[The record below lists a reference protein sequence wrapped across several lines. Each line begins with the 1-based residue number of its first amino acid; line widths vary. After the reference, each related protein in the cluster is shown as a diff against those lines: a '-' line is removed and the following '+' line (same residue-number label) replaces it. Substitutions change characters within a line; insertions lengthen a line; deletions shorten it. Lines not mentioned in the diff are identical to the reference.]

1 MTRLDTDRGLK
12 TARNPRYLDMAR
24 HLRQAIEAETYP
36 VGSQLPTET
45 ELSHQ
50 FAVSRFTVRAALA
63 YLQKRGYLSRKPKV
77 GTVVIA
83 KANRLK
89 YNVSGGSIA
98 DLLRFID
105 ATLVRPRR
113 VDDVVS
119 DSTLCNDLQ
128 CDEKDSW
135 IKVSAYRISAK
146 TKLPISWT
154 EYYLRP
160 EFRSIVPKIGLKPGP
175 VYSLIEKAHGE
186 SITQIAQDIGACLL
200 PKGMANILD
209 APAGSPALRVIHRFS
224 GEDNRTLY
232 AVISI
237 YPGDRFRYV
246 QKLRREL

>member
-1 MTRLDTDRGLK
+1 MNRLNIDRGLK

-36 VGSQLPTET
+36 VGTQLPTET
-45 ELSHQ
+45 ELSRQ
-50 FAVSRFTVRAALA
+50 FAVSRFTVRAALS
-63 YLQKRGYLSRKPKV
+63 YLEKRGYLSRKPKV

-119 DSTLCNDLQ
+119 GSTLCNDLQ

-135 IKVSAYRISAK
+135 IKVSAYRISSK

-200 PKGMANILD
+200 PKSMANILD
-209 APAGSPALRVIHRFS
+209 APAGSPALRVIHRFC

>member
-1 MTRLDTDRGLK
+1 VTRRSAQPGLK
-12 TARNPRYLDMAR
+12 TTRNPRYLEMAR
-24 HLRQAIEAETYP
+24 HLREAIEAETYP
-36 VGSQLPTET
+36 LGSQLPTEA
-45 ELSHQ
+45 ELSLQ
-50 FAVSRFTVRAALA
+50 FAVSRFTVRSALS
-63 YLQKRGYLSRKPKV
+63 YLQKRGYLSRKPKI

-83 KANRLK
+83 KANQIK

-98 DLLRFID
+98 DLLKFID
-105 ATLVRPRR
+105 VTLVRPLQTE
-113 VDDVVS
+113 DVVS
-119 DSTLCNDLQ
+119 DSALRTDLQ
-128 CDEKDSW
+128 CGEKDHW
-135 IKVSAYRISAK
+135 IKVSAYRISSK

-175 VYSLIEKAHGE
+175 LYALIEKAHGE

-200 PKGMANILD
+200 PKAMANILD
-209 APAGSPALRVIHRFS
+209 APADSPALRVIHRFC